1 MLCPFPRD
9 AYVFSVV
16 LSGER
21 TRFAD
26 CSYKRTAALD
36 VLFLIG
42 GKTRMSGSISRKRKT
57 KAMREHSKD
66 EVRWYLKYFAE
77 MIEEQYENSMFPDAE
92 YTTLTSKQI
101 LRIIEGPNIR
111 RK

>member
-1 MLCPFPRD
+1 
-9 AYVFSVV
+9 
-16 LSGER
+16 
-21 TRFAD
+21 
-26 CSYKRTAALD
+26 
-36 VLFLIG
+36 
-42 GKTRMSGSISRKRKT
+42 
-57 KAMREHSKD
+57 MREHGKD